1 MALEKG
7 EYVQEVKLDLIDRP
21 MHVHR
26 FTFDPESLRELADSI
41 KSEGLHEPVILRPK
55 AGRFEIVAG
64 DRRFL
69 AHQILGREFIPSL
82 VREMDDTTC
91 ELVRAT
97 ENLQRVDLS
106 PLEEAHVYSVL
117 HEKEGMPIKEIAR
130 RLGRGIRTIQ
140 MRLSLLLLPDEYQ
153 QAVHAGTLSVGV
165 ASELAEIDDPVMLK
179 YYLEFAVRGGCTI
192 RTAKE
197 WVDHWKLTRGTV
209 TYEDAEGNVVTH
221 PVESV
226 PTYVTCRC
234 CQGPVDV
241 RQTILLSVCPACAR
255 MVMSQGG
262 EASG

>member
-1 MALEKG
+1 MEREKG

-26 FTFDPESLRELADSI
+26 FNFDPESLRELADSI
-41 KSEGLHEPVILRPK
+41 KSEGLHEPIIVRPRS
-55 AGRFEIVAG
+55 GRFEIVAG

-69 AHQILGREFIPSL
+69 AHQILGRESIPAL
-82 VREMDDTTC
+82 IRDMDDITC
-91 ELVRAT
+91 ELARAT

-106 PLEEAHVYSVL
+106 PIEEAHVYSVL

-130 RLGRGIRTIQ
+130 RLGRDIQTIKK
-140 MRLSLLLLPDEYQ
+140 RLALLLLPDEYQ
-153 QAVHAGTLSVGV
+153 AEVHAGRLSVGV
-165 ASELAEIDDPVMLK
+165 ASELAVIDDPVMLK
-179 YYLEFAVRGGCTI
+179 YYLEFAVRGGCTVK
-192 RTAKE
+192 TAKE

-234 CQGPVDV
+234 CQGPVEV
-241 RQTILLSVCPACAR
+241 RQTILLSVCPGCAR

-262 EASG
+262 EGGG